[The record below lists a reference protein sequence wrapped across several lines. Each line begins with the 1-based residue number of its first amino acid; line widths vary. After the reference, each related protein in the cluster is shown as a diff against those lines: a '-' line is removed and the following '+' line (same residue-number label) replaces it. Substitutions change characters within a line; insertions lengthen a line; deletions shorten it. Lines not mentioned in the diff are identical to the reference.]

1 MFIPITIIEIY
12 DHEFLLVRIFHPKL
26 FFVIDNRF
34 YTLVSFNFPFQE
46 GGLSK
51 ILIGTIR
58 KNLSHSVVR
67 CEGKHAVLECFTC
80 YYPEICSGNDCFKN
94 IRKLPGQLFFH
105 NFLPRAFDRASGRH
119 SSAKLLEKIHCLPL
133 QQWEQITDN
142 VLNSNT
148 CIETT
153 NAYRPQQT
161 SHILKCILNFLHLN
175 NFTCTC
181 KS

>member
-58 KNLSHSVVR
+58 KKPFSLG
-67 CEGKHAVLECFTC
+67 CAM
-80 YYPEICSGNDCFKN
+80 
-94 IRKLPGQLFFH
+94 
-105 NFLPRAFDRASGRH
+105 
-119 SSAKLLEKIHCLPL
+119 
-133 QQWEQITDN
+133 
-142 VLNSNT
+142 
-148 CIETT
+148 
-153 NAYRPQQT
+153 
-161 SHILKCILNFLHLN
+161 
-175 NFTCTC
+175 
-181 KS
+181 